1 MLASKDF
8 SDKLISATEC
18 INSALLNEKRIY
30 IFGNGGSAADAQHI
44 AAEFIGRFKAER
56 KALPVEALSVNTSVL
71 TALGNDYDFSVI
83 FSRQLEAFG
92 SSGDACIGLSTSG
105 NSSNV
110 LLGLKTAKEIGMKTI
125 GITGSPGGKMKN
137 MVDICLCMPSNDTP
151 RIQELTIFTA
161 HVICELVESSDVTE
175 R

>member
-1 MLASKDF
+1 MLESKDF
-8 SDKLISATEC
+8 SDKLISATDY
-18 INSALLNEKRIY
+18 IKSALLNEKRIY

-44 AAEFIGRFKAER
+44 AGEFIGRFKGER

-92 SSGDACIGLSTSG
+92 SSGDVCIGLSTSG

-110 LLGLKTAKEIGMKTI
+110 LLA
-125 GITGSPGGKMKN
+125 
-137 MVDICLCMPSNDTP
+137 
-151 RIQELTIFTA
+151 
-161 HVICELVESSDVTE
+161 
-175 R
+175 